1 MDDDE
6 SKKFQKEEQSK
17 IDSATPLNEDEAS
30 EKEQLLAQGFTS
42 WNKRDFNQ
50 FIKACEKYGRDD
62 MNSICKEVEGKTQ
75 AEVIILLPSLWQYY
89 QPLKK
94 EPKTFLYTEI
104 LLIFFFANEST
115 PKQNKWKLLDFFWTF
130 LVVVLYYAAWQL

>member
-17 IDSATPLNEDEAS
+17 IDNASPLTDEEIA
-30 EKEQLLAQGFTS
+30 EKENLLAQGFTN

-62 MNSICKEVEGKTQ
+62 MNSISKDVEGKSP
-75 AEVIILLPSLWQYY
+75 AEV
-89 QPLKK
+89 
-94 EPKTFLYTEI
+94 F
-104 LLIFFFANEST
+104 
-115 PKQNKWKLLDFFWTF
+115 
-130 LVVVLYYAAWQL
+130 VVVVVVVISVTFHFESFVR